1 MRDATLDSLVRVV
14 VPLFVMLS
22 GSLLLKSVDH
32 PSVNLKSIGRRIGRV
47 LLPLLVWSLFYL
59 WWVDRSALAHPVES
73 MQKISTQPA
82 MYHLWFVYMIIGL
95 YILQPILQ
103 VVFRAS
109 ELNAHFEWYFV
120 AVWLIVNSVTVY
132 VPLPFIVPMQISTLF
147 GYGGYFIIG
156 GLLNLPRWLNI
167 ATYKW
172 GVLYL
177 SGVLVTFF
185 VTWLR
190 TNSAGVPDELAYSYF
205 TPNVFFAAVGAFM
218 LLRKLRTPSEGLVK
232 VVQQISDASFLIY
245 FVHVLLLEFLRY
257 GTLGLKISTTD
268 IHPAISIPLLAITTF
283 VLSTVASLLVRV
295 IPSARRVLG

>member
-1 MRDATLDSLVRVV
+1 
-14 VPLFVMLS
+14 MLS

-32 PSVNLKSIGRRIGRV
+32 PAVSLKSIGRRIGRV

-59 WWVDRSALAHPVES
+59 WWVDRSAFAHPVEC
-73 MQKISTQPA
+73 MQKILTQPT

-103 VVFRAS
+103 VVFRAC

-120 AVWLIVNSVTVY
+120 GVWLIVNSLTVY
-132 VPLPFIVPMQISTLF
+132 VSMPFIVPMQMSTLF

-172 GVLYL
+172 GALYL

-185 VTWLR
+185 VTWIR
-190 TNSAGVPDELAYSYF
+190 TNNTGVPDELAYSYF
-205 TPNVFFAAVGAFM
+205 TPNVFFAAIGAFM
-218 LLRKLRTPSEGLVK
+218 LIRKLRTPSEGLVK
-232 VVQQISDASFLIY
+232 VVRQISDASFLIY
-245 FVHVLLLEFLRY
+245 FVHVLSLELLRY
-257 GTLGLKISTTD
+257 GTLGVAISTTD
-268 IHPAISIPLLAITTF
+268 IHPAVSIPLLAIATF
-283 VLSTVASLLVRV
+283 VLSLVVAKLART
-295 IPSARRVLG
+295 IPSVSRILG